1 MGNRAVSIRYKVVY
15 MKTTSAKKQ
24 VAAELRH
31 KTSVFFH
38 PTHNRE
44 PYDTLLY
51 CPTSCPYRKPRAS
64 SHVIRG
70 ERVSRHRRLSRGR
83 SHERLPA
90 DCGHRA
96 VACARFQVR
105 IAPQCARRPA
115 THGNR
120 ACIILFCS
128 ALAAHPH
135 KNMSWTSCTALTCP
149 MVRSTSCT
157 RRCTLK
163 RTVR

>member
-15 MKTTSAKKQ
+15 MKATSAKKAGSCR
-24 VAAELRH
+24 AAAQNKRFL
-31 KTSVFFH
+31 
-38 PTHNRE
+38 P
-44 PYDTLLY
+44 
-51 CPTSCPYRKPRAS
+51 PRAS

-105 IAPQCARRPA
+105 TTPQCARRPA

-120 ACIILFCS
+120 ACIIPFCS